1 MKRGAFLVSTLATAA
16 AITLPR
22 SIRAQSLEE
31 TVRDIMASGDGEFGV
46 FARTMAAGPA
56 LFAINAYDSFP
67 CASTIKVL
75 VMTTAFYE
83 AERKPG
89 VLRERIRFDSSRL
102 IGGSDYM
109 STVADGTRMTVAQ
122 LMVPMIM
129 VSDNTAANML
139 IEHFGVDLI
148 NMVGAQAGMLN
159 TRLDRPFID
168 TPYHIRDLNV
178 TTPYDMGTLLYQIE
192 YAAREGVPTIVSPE
206 HCRRMVHL
214 MLEQH
219 DRDKI
224 PAGLPPGVACADKDG
239 EVDGT
244 RDDAAIVEPFGDSPF
259 VLSIYTKNV
268 DDYTACLHA
277 IRSIA
282 RVTYESV
289 AGSGL

>member
-1 MKRGAFLVSTLATAA
+1 VKRGTFVASTLAAA
-16 AITLPR
+16 AALGLPR
-22 SIRAQSLEE
+22 GARAQSLEE
-31 TVRDIMASGDGEFGV
+31 TVRGIVASGDGEFGV

-56 LFAINAYDSFP
+56 LFTINAYDSFP
-67 CASTIKVL
+67 CASTIKIL

-89 VLRERIRFDSSRL
+89 VLHERIRFEASRL

-109 STVADGTRMTVAQ
+109 SGVADGARMSVAQ

-148 NMVGAQAGMLN
+148 NQVGAQAGMLN
-159 TRLDRPFID
+159 TRLDRPFVD

-192 YAAREGVPTIVSPE
+192 YSAREGVTTIVSPG
-206 HCRRMVHL
+206 HCRRMIGL
-214 MLEQH
+214 MLVQH

-224 PAGLPPGVACADKDG
+224 PAGLPWGVPCADKDG

-259 VLSIYTKNV
+259 ILSIYTKNV
-268 DDYTACLHA
+268 GDYDGCLSV
-277 IRSIA
+277 IRRIA
-282 RVTYESV
+282 RATYDSV
-289 AGSGL
+289 AGSDL